1 MQIFV
6 KTVRL
11 WSLRDRLGR
20 AWTPGRF
27 SLGSLWSTG
36 PGSPC
41 GIRARM
47 RDLQR
52 RLGESA
58 GERLVMPVAYMLG
71 VPVVPLCAASSSCC
85 VLQLQRGCHA
95 RQH

>member
-11 WSLRDRLGR
+11 WSLKGGLG
-20 AWTPGRF
+20 AGTPGRCA
-27 SLGSLWSTG
+27 SW

-41 GIRARM
+41 GIRAR
-47 RDLQR
+47 RSDSKEASGRER
-52 RLGESA
+52 R
-58 GERLVMPVAYMLG
+58 ERHVMPVEYMLG
-71 VPVVPLCAASSSCC
+71 GPVVLLCEATSSCS
-85 VLQLQRGCHA
+85 VLQLQRGCLA